1 MPRFALEEIED
12 YYTYYVLILGIP
24 EETFWSHDL
33 RFISRVAADK
43 SAYDAWLNYAQR
55 KEVER
60 NGRK

>member
-1 MPRFALEEIED
+1 M
-12 YYTYYVLILGIP
+12 ILGIP